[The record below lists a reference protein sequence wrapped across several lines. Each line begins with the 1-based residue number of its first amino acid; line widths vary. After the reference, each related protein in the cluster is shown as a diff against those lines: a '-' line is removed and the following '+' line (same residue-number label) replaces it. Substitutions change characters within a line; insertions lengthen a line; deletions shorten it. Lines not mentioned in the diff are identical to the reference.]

1 MLTTLS
7 KVTTFIYLGHFGLN
21 LSKVK
26 ERNQQQS
33 EYRQLFD
40 DIMFTEYDKCGT
52 TGEKKTR
59 PRTPWLEAAL
69 LTTAP
74 ECHAWDVIFLYL

>member
-40 DIMFTEYDKCGT
+40 DISAFRLVIMNQATSQVHT
-52 TGEKKTR
+52 HPTTR
-59 PRTPWLEAAL
+59 PQRMTHPLYVV
-69 LTTAP
+69 
-74 ECHAWDVIFLYL
+74 DFFL

>member
-40 DIMFTEYDKCGT
+40 DIMFTEYDNCGT
-52 TGEKKTR
+52 TGGKKNSN
-59 PRTPWLEAAL
+59 LE
-69 LTTAP
+69 P
-74 ECHAWDVIFLYL
+74 HG

>member
-40 DIMFTEYDKCGT
+40 DIMLTEYDNCGT
-52 TGEKKTR
+52 TVEKKLE
-59 PRTPWLEAAL
+59 PRTPWLDAAH

-74 ECHAWDVIFLYL
+74 YCHA

>member
-40 DIMFTEYDKCGT
+40 DIMLTEYDNCGT
-52 TGEKKTR
+52 TVEKKNSN
-59 PRTPWLEAAL
+59 LE
-69 LTTAP
+69 P
-74 ECHAWDVIFLYL
+74 HG